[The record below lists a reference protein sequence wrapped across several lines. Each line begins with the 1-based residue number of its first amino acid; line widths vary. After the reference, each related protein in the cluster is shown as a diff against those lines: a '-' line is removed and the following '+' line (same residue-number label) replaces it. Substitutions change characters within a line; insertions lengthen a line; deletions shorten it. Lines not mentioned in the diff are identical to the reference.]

1 MDLKQWEIIL
11 AQSFDDSR
19 LSDSEKVAINQWI
32 APHRTD
38 EQALTLLRAS
48 LFQFA
53 HEHAGSPDQ
62 TKLIEW
68 LGKIVKLLLPL
79 TQKEDHDP
87 VVLFAPEDGVAE
99 RIAGLF
105 YDAKETVS
113 VCVFTITDNFLTDAI
128 LCAHNR
134 GVLIRILTDN
144 QKSSDDGSDIS
155 LLETAGIQVVR
166 DQSEAHMHHKFAL
179 FDSIILVNGSYNWT
193 RSAGKFNQENLVLS
207 RDPRLIGPFQ
217 RYFER
222 MWQKFGS

>member
-53 HEHAGSPDQ
+53 REHAGSPDQ

-87 VVLFAPEDGVAE
+87 VVLFAPE
-99 RIAGLF
+99 
-105 YDAKETVS
+105 
-113 VCVFTITDNFLTDAI
+113 
-128 LCAHNR
+128 
-134 GVLIRILTDN
+134 
-144 QKSSDDGSDIS
+144 
-155 LLETAGIQVVR
+155 
-166 DQSEAHMHHKFAL
+166 
-179 FDSIILVNGSYNWT
+179 
-193 RSAGKFNQENLVLS
+193 
-207 RDPRLIGPFQ
+207 
-217 RYFER
+217 
-222 MWQKFGS
+222 

>member
-11 AQSFDDSR
+11 AQSFEDSR
-19 LSDSEKVAINQWI
+19 LSDSEKEAINQWI

-53 HEHAGSPDQ
+53 REHAGSPDQ

-105 YDAKETVS
+105 HDAKETVS

-128 LCAHNR
+128 LAAHNR
-134 GVLIRILTDN
+134 GVLIRVLTDN
-144 QKSSDDGSDIS
+144 QKSSDDGSDIHLWRRRGSKSSATGPRHICTTS
-155 LLETAGIQVVR
+155 LPYLT
-166 DQSEAHMHHKFAL
+166 AL
-179 FDSIILVNGSYNWT
+179 FWPMAAI
-193 RSAGKFNQENLVLS
+193 
-207 RDPRLIGPFQ
+207 IGP
-217 RYFER
+217 EVLENSI
-222 MWQKFGS
+222 KKT